1 MLAAALDSCAE
12 GRPRAL
18 YVEGAAGTGKSTVLA
33 EAQADAHLRG
43 WTVLTG
49 RSSILEAANDLG
61 VLRQLLD
68 ALPPLPDV
76 SPAAVL
82 GQVPVDS
89 SPFAVFEC
97 VSAHLLDVAARG
109 PVLITVDDLHWC
121 DASSLRLL
129 AYLANRNTD
138 QPVALVL
145 AGSPGELSGHRFM
158 LDELVASCERQK
170 LGRLTRSLL
179 CQWVADVLGGPPD
192 DAFVAG
198 CLEATGGNVTLLAEL
213 LPALAAHAQSLAVAS
228 DGVLRL
234 DCDRLE
240 IQAPGGTSLRT
251 GSLEQEIAGDL
262 RTRAGGV
269 IESEA
274 HAQRMHARRGDV
286 ALSANDDV
294 TLDGERV
301 RLNSPREATPVRP
314 GAPLPLAAVLGPAV
328 DHSGRPDRPARERP
342 PSRKRST
349 RGA

>member
-1 MLAAALDSCAE
+1 MTGGACFHSAYVAFAGGLGAAGHRKRMTRADTRDTPRSGPGSPGPGGETRPGRPVYGRETERAVLAAALDSCAG

-49 RSSILEAANDLG
+49 RSSILEAANDFG

-68 ALPPLPDV
+68 ALPPLPDA

-82 GQVPVDS
+82 GQVPADS
-89 SPFAVFEC
+89 SPFAVFER

-158 LDELVASCERQK
+158 LDELVASCERQT
-170 LGRLTRSLL
+170 LGRL
-179 CQWVADVLGGPPD
+179 
-192 DAFVAG
+192 
-198 CLEATGGNVTLLAEL
+198 N
-213 LPALAAHAQSLAVAS
+213 AVAAVPV
-228 DGVLRL
+228 G
-234 DCDRLE
+234 
-240 IQAPGGTSLRT
+240 
-251 GSLEQEIAGDL
+251 
-262 RTRAGGV
+262 
-269 IESEA
+269 
-274 HAQRMHARRGDV
+274 RRC
-286 ALSANDDV
+286 
-294 TLDGERV
+294 
-301 RLNSPREATPVRP
+301 PR
-314 GAPLPLAAVLGPAV
+314 
-328 DHSGRPDRPARERP
+328 
-342 PSRKRST
+342 RST
-349 RGA
+349 R